1 MANAEKFEAKLK
13 ALRDKLQTYGHVPS
27 VAEDR
32 AINANVKYYYK
43 NYANHPLVI
52 KLMNDFPLNIG
63 ERGSYKKH
71 PDFESRVLSIE
82 EQLVKLG
89 RVPTSDEDK
98 SLLAEI
104 NYCYRIY
111 KNNKE
116 IKRLSKLYPTNTL
129 YSKWGPRGNKDS
141 FSKSF
146 CIGGPDSHGM
156 LKIGPIT
163 YFEDPFLRA
172 KRYILECVEEY
183 NELPGI
189 NTWPMHFVLEKLDNN
204 YRNGISSEIVDFIGM
219 LIQKDCVRDEVKNIY
234 YSSLLDRHP
243 LFARIMSIMEKRKIC
258 SIGYLSKN
266 IMPGVKISCKKL
278 YQFFYYIDQNNGYLS
293 RGIEKSHRHLFRM
306 FDYETDYAG
315 RIVSLPLDN
324 LVHLD
329 YREIASNQSLRILP
343 SYSID
348 FTEEEESQYANA
360 FLFHINTEYDYIT
373 HQFVRTIDYSKTLID
388 DIRGGKCPFR
398 FLDKYPFYDAPDKT
412 IEWCNQLVDLNS
424 ILLGVYIKNGKFFQS
439 FRSIINDVTSS
450 CSHEKVKKLLT
461 YLKDTYNFTIL

>member
-1 MANAEKFEAKLK
+1 M
-13 ALRDKLQTYGHVPS
+13 
-27 VAEDR
+27 
-32 AINANVKYYYK
+32 
-43 NYANHPLVI
+43 
-52 KLMNDFPLNIG
+52 
-63 ERGSYKKH
+63 
-71 PDFESRVLSIE
+71 
-82 EQLVKLG
+82 
-89 RVPTSDEDK
+89 
-98 SLLAEI
+98 
-104 NYCYRIY
+104 
-111 KNNKE
+111 
-116 IKRLSKLYPTNTL
+116 
-129 YSKWGPRGNKDS
+129 
-141 FSKSF
+141 
-146 CIGGPDSHGM
+146 GGPDCYGM

-329 YREIASNQSLRILP
+329 YRKIASNQYLRILP

-360 FLFHINTEYDYIT
+360 FLFHINTEHDYIT

-388 DIRGGKCPFR
+388 DIRGGICPFR

-424 ILLGVYIKNGKFFQS
+424 ILLGIYIKNGKFFQS